1 MSVLFVCYPKCT
13 TCQKA
18 LKWLDAHGV
27 DVTVRDIKQQNP
39 TEEELRD
46 WHRKSG
52 LPLKRFF
59 NTSGLLYKSMG
70 LSKKLPELS
79 EDEQFNLLASDGM
92 LVKRPIAVSG
102 DTVLVGFKEADWEAL
117 L

>member
-79 EDEQFNLLASDGM
+79 EDEQFKLLASDGM
-92 LVKRPIAVSG
+92 LVKRPIVVSG
-102 DTVLVGFKEADWEAL
+102 DTVLVGFKEADWETL